1 MITIRYNTIPYQNT
15 VLRCIFFGFKIP
27 TIAIFNEKNHCVND
41 SHYKILVL
49 FTSLSYN
56 KFI

>member
-1 MITIRYNTIPYQNT
+1 MSNFWGAVQNT
-15 VLRCIFFGFKIP
+15 VLYCIFFGFKIP
-27 TIAIFNEKNHCVND
+27 TIAIFNQKNHCVND